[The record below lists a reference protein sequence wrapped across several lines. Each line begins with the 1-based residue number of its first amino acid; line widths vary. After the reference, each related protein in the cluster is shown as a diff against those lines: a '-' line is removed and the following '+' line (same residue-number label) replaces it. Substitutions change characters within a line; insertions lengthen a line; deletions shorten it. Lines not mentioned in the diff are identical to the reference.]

1 MGMAQTFLIAKM
13 LFGDLCNKIMKPL
26 LTRYFRGAVLGMMLL
41 LSGMAS
47 MVCFSYDADGDD
59 STPPVTVEFNG
70 VVPSK
75 KGIQVSSPRSS
86 AVAQHVGNVQ
96 PASTELLAS
105 VNYLSIPT
113 MDMDKDSPQLVVPL
127 RR

>member
-1 MGMAQTFLIAKM
+1 MHIAEM
-13 LFGDLCNKIMKPL
+13 LSGDLCNEIMKPL
-26 LTRYFRGAVLGMMLL
+26 LTRYLRGAVLGMMLL
-41 LSGMAS
+41 LSGMAG
-47 MVCFSYDADGDD
+47 MVCFSYDADGDE

-86 AVAQHVGNVQ
+86 TVANHVGDTQ
-96 PASTELLAS
+96 PLTLDLLAA
-105 VNYLSIPT
+105 VNTLSGAPAL
-113 MDMDKDSPQLVVPL
+113 DKGSPQLVVPL

>member
-1 MGMAQTFLIAKM
+1 MHG
-13 LFGDLCNKIMKPL
+13 GDLCKETMKPL
-26 LTRYFRGAVLGMMLL
+26 LTRYLRGAVLGMMLL
-41 LSGMAS
+41 LSGMAG

-86 AVAQHVGNVQ
+86 TVAQHVGNVQ
-96 PASTELLAS
+96 PASTEFLAS
-105 VNYLSIPT
+105 VNYPSIPAT
-113 MDMDKDSPQLVVPL
+113 DMDKGSPQLVVPL

>member
-1 MGMAQTFLIAKM
+1 MDIARG
-13 LFGDLCNKIMKPL
+13 LFGDRVNRTMKPL
-26 LTRYFRGAVLGMMLL
+26 LTRYLRGAVLGMMLL
-41 LSGMAS
+41 LSGMAG

-75 KGIQVSSPRSS
+75 KGIQVSSPRWNT
-86 AVAQHVGNVQ
+86 VAHHVQGAQ
-96 PASTELLAS
+96 PPSVELMAS
-105 VNYLSIPT
+105 VNFLSFPA
-113 MDMDKDSPQLVVPL
+113 MDMDKGSPQLVVPL